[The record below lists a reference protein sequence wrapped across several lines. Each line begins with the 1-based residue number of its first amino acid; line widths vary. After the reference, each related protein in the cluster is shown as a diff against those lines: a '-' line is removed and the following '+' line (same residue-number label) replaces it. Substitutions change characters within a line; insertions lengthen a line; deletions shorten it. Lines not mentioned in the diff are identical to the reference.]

1 MIYFLYYVGR
11 RFALFVWPWLW
22 EGTKQF
28 ELIKSLIAK
37 LIVELI
43 NERMPEN
50 LEYRKQSVF
59 LESLSNWWGLSLE
72 EKTDLV
78 SCLCVFPF
86 PYIYVSPPDKN
97 GAPQSQL
104 EHAALLGSALA
115 EFKAVEISFE
125 RLANVCSKRSL
136 PVSILKLVLVLLN
149 SWWRSRAR
157 RKSLFT
163 AQNRV
168 DLLDPISLAPT
179 FDHDHFFWLKYCWF
193 NFFYPA

>member
-104 EHAALLGSALA
+104 EHAARLGSALA

-136 PVSILKLVLVLLN
+136 PVDCPIVWQKGKIHCKSSLVFWKFIKRMALLFLICLPGL
-149 SWWRSRAR
+149 S
-157 RKSLFT
+157 
-163 AQNRV
+163 
-168 DLLDPISLAPT
+168 
-179 FDHDHFFWLKYCWF
+179 
-193 NFFYPA
+193 